1 MPDDRTERM
10 QRRFMVPVTIAA
22 LLVVPSMLLNRT
34 SGDPTLSTVAEILN
48 TGIWLVFA
56 AELVCI
62 LAVTPNRWH
71 WLMEHPLEPIIVIF
85 TPPIAPADVRAA
97 QLLRLLRLLRLLKL
111 AQVARRLTA
120 DQSVRF
126 AAILALMTALGG
138 GAAFASVEGK
148 QVSTWD
154 GIWWS
159 ISTMTTVG
167 YGDLYPTTTAGRAIA
182 IIVMLVGIGFIAIV
196 TAAVAQKFVV
206 AGVTTEIDT
215 AELETEYDIET
226 VEAHVLSELRDLQS
240 RLGDLQVAVR
250 RMARG
255 RPEA

>member
-1 MPDDRTERM
+1 
-10 QRRFMVPVTIAA
+10 
-22 LLVVPSMLLNRT
+22 
-34 SGDPTLSTVAEILN
+34 
-48 TGIWLVFA
+48 
-56 AELVCI
+56 
-62 LAVTPNRWH
+62 
-71 WLMEHPLEPIIVIF
+71 VIF

-154 GIWWS
+154 GIWWAV
-159 ISTMTTVG
+159 STMTTVG
-167 YGDLYPTTTAGRAIA
+167 YGDLYPTTTAGWAIA
-182 IIVMLVGIGFIAIV
+182 IIVMLVGIGFIAIL

-226 VEAHVLSELRDLQS
+226 VEAHVLGELHDLQS
-240 RLGDLQVAVR
+240 RLGDLEVAVR
-250 RMARG
+250 RMAEGHHLREAPTAKHRSEELNPCRRPPALGSTGSRSSRAARRGCTRLARCWCPEVQQLTCSRRAPRRRG
-255 RPEA
+255 RSSTRRRSGSRAVTRRGRH